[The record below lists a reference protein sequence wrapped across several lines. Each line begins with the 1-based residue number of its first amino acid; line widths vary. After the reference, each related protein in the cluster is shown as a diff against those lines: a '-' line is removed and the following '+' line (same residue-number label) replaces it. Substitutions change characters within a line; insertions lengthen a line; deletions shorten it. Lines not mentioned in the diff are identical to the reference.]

1 MFIVHDTGQFI
12 YMNIFSKI
20 STLVFFY
27 CLINMMQLSEPLR
40 IFSVNTV
47 HKPQISQSSIRIFTS
62 AAQTYDTD
70 PPSHTPTPDWDTACF
85 PLFLRLSGDNTSR
98 RFL

>member
-27 CLINMMQLSEPLR
+27 YFINMIQLFEPLR

-47 HKPQISQSSIRIFTS
+47 HKPQISQSSMRIFMS
-62 AAQTYDTD
+62 AVQTYDTD
-70 PPSHTPTPDWDTACF
+70 PPFHTPTPGLDTAYF
-85 PLFLRLSGDNTSR
+85 PLFLPLSADNILHC
-98 RFL
+98 FL